1 MTVAL
6 ILASTSPYRRE
17 LLTRLGLP
25 FECHPSGLNEE
36 EFKLDGF
43 GPISLARTLATEKA
57 LKLVSAF
64 PLATIIG
71 SDQVVDVDGRIL
83 GKPESL
89 EAAVEQLSLL
99 QGRSHRLVTAVCV
112 WHDGQIHTHV
122 DLTTLSMRP
131 IPADAIA
138 RYLAR
143 DQPLDCCG
151 AYKLESRGITLFDR
165 IESDD
170 HTAIIGLPL
179 IALTTLL
186 KRCGYQ
192 IP

>member
-1 MTVAL
+1 MSL
-6 ILASTSPYRRE
+6 ILASTSVYRRD
-17 LLTRLGLP
+17 LMMRLGLP
-25 FECHPSGLNEE
+25 FDCHPSGLDEDV
-36 EFKLDGF
+36 FKVQGI
-43 GPISLARTLATEKA
+43 GPIGLARTLATEKA
-57 LKLVSAF
+57 LNLVSSF

-71 SDQVVDVDGRIL
+71 GDQVVDVDGRIL
-83 GKPESL
+83 GKPNSV

-99 QGRSHRLVTAVCV
+99 QGRSHRLVTAICV
-112 WHDGQIHTHV
+112 WHEGQIHTHV
-122 DLTTLSMRP
+122 DLTTLSMRS

-138 RYLAR
+138 RYLGT
-143 DQPLDCCG
+143 DQPYDCCG
-151 AYKLESRGITLFDR
+151 AYKLEARGITLFER

-170 HTAIIGLPL
+170 HTAITGLPL

>member
-1 MTVAL
+1 MVT
-6 ILASTSPYRRE
+6 P
-17 LLTRLGLP
+17 
-25 FECHPSGLNEE
+25 
-36 EFKLDGF
+36 
-43 GPISLARTLATEKA
+43 
-57 LKLVSAF
+57 F

-71 SDQVVDVDGRIL
+71 CDQVVDVDGRIL
-83 GKPESL
+83 GKPETL

-112 WHDGQIHTHV
+112 WHEGLIHTHV
-122 DLTTLSMRP
+122 DLTTLTMRP
-131 IPADAIA
+131 IPVEAIA
-138 RYLAR
+138 RYLAA

-151 AYKLESRGITLFDR
+151 SYKLEARGITLFER

-170 HTAIIGLPL
+170 HTAITGLPL

>member
-1 MTVAL
+1 MGL
-6 ILASTSPYRRE
+6 ILASTSLYRRE
-17 LLTRLGLP
+17 LLMRLGLP
-25 FECHPSGLNEE
+25 FECHPSGLNEDA
-36 EFKLDGF
+36 FKLEGI

-57 LKLVSAF
+57 LKLVS
-64 PLATIIG
+64 PYPRATIIG
-71 SDQVVDVDGRIL
+71 CDQVVDVDGRIL

-99 QGRSHRLVTAVCV
+99 QGRSHRLVTALCV
-112 WHDGQIHTHV
+112 WHEGQIQTHV
-122 DLTTLSMRP
+122 DLTSLLMRP
-131 IPADAIA
+131 IPAEAIA
-138 RYLAR
+138 RYLAS
-143 DQPLDCCG
+143 DQPYDCCG
-151 AYKLESRGITLFDR
+151 SYKLEARGITLFER

-170 HTAIIGLPL
+170 HTAITGLPL